1 METNMAGVVSNST
14 GQQKA
19 RNVNSAWNK
28 ALRSLRKSPT
38 GMLGFILL
46 AAMILVAVF
55 APFLETCDPR
65 ANALDAVMLP
75 PAWCEGGSAA
85 HFLGTDYIGRDIFS
99 QIIDGARVSI
109 LVGLLAVV
117 FSGSVGIVIGLVSGY
132 FGGIIDAVIM
142 RIVDAFRTI
151 PTILMN
157 LVIAMV
163 LGPGIFTVIFAI
175 GMTTW
180 TTYARIIR
188 GEVLSVRQREYVQS
202 ARAIGSKNARIIFTD
217 IMPNVMSTF
226 IVTCTSNI
234 AQAIITESSLSFLG
248 LGITYPTITW
258 GSILSAGR
266 DYVAT
271 AWWISTFPGIA
282 ICITCLGIMFFGDW
296 LRDFLDPRINSSL

>member
-1 METNMAGVVSNST
+1 METKMSATVNQT
-14 GQQKA
+14 LERQKIN
-19 RNVNSAWNK
+19 RNNTIWSKV
-28 ALRSLRKSPT
+28 LRSLRKSPT

-46 AAMILVAVF
+46 TMMILIAVF
-55 APFLETCDPR
+55 APFLETYDPT
-65 ANALDAVMLP
+65 ANNLEAVMVP
-75 PAWCEGGSAA
+75 PAWCDGGSTA
-85 HFLGTDYIGRDIFS
+85 HLLGTDYIGRDIFS
-99 QIIDGARVSI
+99 QIIDGSRVSI
-109 LVGLLAVV
+109 LVGLLAVA
-117 FSGSVGIVIGLVSGY
+117 FSGTIGIVIGLISGY
-132 FGGIIDAVIM
+132 FGGIIDAIIM

-180 TTYARIIR
+180 TMYARIIR

-202 ARAIGSKNARIIFTD
+202 ARAIGSKNKRIIFTD
-217 IMPNVMSTF
+217 VMPNVMSTF

-296 LRDFLDPRINSSL
+296 LRDFLDPRINTNL